1 MRTLLIIAAFIF
13 STGAFAQEF
22 EVTQKFPSQQL
33 PNFPELHGSLN
44 ISFSGDTSS
53 FDSEKQILEL
63 KGNVQFSTS
72 IVEIVQADKIVY
84 NRKTK
89 EFTISGYKEIRING
103 KVQHPDDFGPTTLRF
118 DLGSCVAYLKTE

>member
-1 MRTLLIIAAFIF
+1 MRTLLIIAAFFF
-13 STGAFAQEF
+13 STGVFAQEF
-22 EVTQKFPSQQL
+22 EVTEKFPSQRL
-33 PNFPELHGSLN
+33 PNFPELHGGLN

-118 DLGSCVAYLKTE
+118 ELGSCVAYLKTK